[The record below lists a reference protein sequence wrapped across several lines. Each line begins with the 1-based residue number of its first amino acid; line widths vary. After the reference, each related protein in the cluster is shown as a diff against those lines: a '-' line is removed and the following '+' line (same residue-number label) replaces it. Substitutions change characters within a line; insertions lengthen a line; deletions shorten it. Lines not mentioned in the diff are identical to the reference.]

1 MGMQSTVLV
10 LSHGHPAIRPG
21 GGENAAYA
29 LHGELLRQGDWRSVF
44 LAAAPAEHF
53 QEGEDLRPCTA
64 ADTAG
69 SEWLV
74 KASSDWLTY
83 QSACSL
89 LNGSPLHQL
98 VLELQPQ
105 VISVHQIMHL
115 GVDLILR
122 LRDWCPQARIV
133 YTLHEFLLLCPF
145 NGQLKTREGWY
156 CQGPTPLGC
165 RQCLPEISSE
175 LLLLRSA
182 RIQLLIDQVD
192 CFISPSRVVK
202 DCFVAW
208 GIAPERIEVIANCLA
223 DLQPEP
229 PSLLRD
235 ESALHSVFGF
245 FGNCS
250 EAKGLDLVLEAMLGL
265 VRRQSEA
272 RLVVHGPVQGIAPER
287 IEVIA
292 NCLADLQPEPPS
304 LLRDESALHSVFGF
318 FGNCSEAKGLDLVLE
333 AMLGLVRRQS
343 EARLVVHGP
352 VQRLLEE
359 GIPRRD
365 PYAIKLQ
372 HLLAQLGD
380 HVSCPG
386 PYRQEEIP
394 RLMGRVGWVLM
405 ASRWLENAPVVIQE
419 SLACRRPLLVPAL
432 GGMAEHV
439 RNGLDGL
446 HFSPDSSASLQEQM
460 ERICREPQLWADLQR
475 SLAAPLSIDVAL
487 KSHFEVFRGA

>member
-29 LHGELLRQGDWRSVF
+29 LHGELLRQGAWRSVF

-98 VLELQPQ
+98 VCDLQPQ

-145 NGQLKTREGWY
+145 NGQLKTREGLY

-208 GIAPERIEVIANCLA
+208 
-223 DLQPEP
+223 
-229 PSLLRD
+229 
-235 ESALHSVFGF
+235 
-245 FGNCS
+245 
-250 EAKGLDLVLEAMLGL
+250 
-265 VRRQSEA
+265 
-272 RLVVHGPVQGIAPER
+272 GIAPER

>member
-29 LHGELLRQGDWRSVF
+29 LHGELLRQGAWRSVF

-145 NGQLKTREGWY
+145 NGQLKTRGGLY

-208 GIAPERIEVIANCLA
+208 
-223 DLQPEP
+223 
-229 PSLLRD
+229 
-235 ESALHSVFGF
+235 
-245 FGNCS
+245 
-250 EAKGLDLVLEAMLGL
+250 
-265 VRRQSEA
+265 
-272 RLVVHGPVQGIAPER
+272 GIAPER

>member
-29 LHGELLRQGDWRSVF
+29 LHGELLRQGAWSSVF

-83 QSACSL
+83 QSACLL

-98 VLELQPQ
+98 VCDLQPQ

-115 GVDLILR
+115 GLDLILR

-145 NGQLKTREGWY
+145 NGQLKTRDGLY

-208 GIAPERIEVIANCLA
+208 
-223 DLQPEP
+223 
-229 PSLLRD
+229 
-235 ESALHSVFGF
+235 
-245 FGNCS
+245 
-250 EAKGLDLVLEAMLGL
+250 
-265 VRRQSEA
+265 
-272 RLVVHGPVQGIAPER
+272 GIAPER

-475 SLAAPLSIDVAL
+475 SMAAPLSIDVAL
-487 KSHFEVFRGA
+487 KSHFAVFEGT

>member
-1 MGMQSTVLV
+1 MGTQSTVLV

-29 LHGELLRQGDWRSVF
+29 LHRDLLRHGHRRSVF

-53 QEGEDLRPCTA
+53 QDGEDLRPFTA
-64 ADTAG
+64 SAVDG

-74 KASSDWLTY
+74 KASTDWLTY

-98 VLELQPQ
+98 VCELQPQ

-145 NGQLKTREGWY
+145 NGQLKTREGLY

-272 RLVVHGPVQGIAPER
+272 RLVVHGPVR
-287 IEVIA
+287 
-292 NCLADLQPEPPS
+292 
-304 LLRDESALHSVFGF
+304 
-318 FGNCSEAKGLDLVLE
+318 
-333 AMLGLVRRQS
+333 
-343 EARLVVHGP
+343 
-352 VQRLLEE
+352 RLLEE

>member
-1 MGMQSTVLV
+1 MGIQSTVLV

-29 LHGELLRQGDWRSVF
+29 LHRELLRQGAWRSVF

-53 QEGEDLRPCTA
+53 QEGEDLRPCST
-64 ADTAG
+64 ADTACN
-69 SEWLV
+69 EWLV

-89 LNGSPLHQL
+89 LNGSQLHQL
-98 VLELQPQ
+98 VCDLQPQ

-145 NGQLKTREGWY
+145 NGQLKTRGGLY

-208 GIAPERIEVIANCLA
+208 
-223 DLQPEP
+223 
-229 PSLLRD
+229 
-235 ESALHSVFGF
+235 
-245 FGNCS
+245 
-250 EAKGLDLVLEAMLGL
+250 
-265 VRRQSEA
+265 
-272 RLVVHGPVQGIAPER
+272 GIAPER

-460 ERICREPQLWADLQR
+460 ERICREPQLWAELQR

>member
-29 LHGELLRQGDWRSVF
+29 LHGELLRQGAWRSVF

-53 QEGEDLRPCTA
+53 QEGEDLRPCSA

-89 LNGSPLHQL
+89 LSGSPLHQF
-98 VLELQPQ
+98 VCDLQPQ

-145 NGQLKTREGWY
+145 NGQLKTREGLY

-208 GIAPERIEVIANCLA
+208 
-223 DLQPEP
+223 
-229 PSLLRD
+229 
-235 ESALHSVFGF
+235 
-245 FGNCS
+245 
-250 EAKGLDLVLEAMLGL
+250 
-265 VRRQSEA
+265 
-272 RLVVHGPVQGIAPER
+272 GIAPER

-475 SLAAPLSIDVAL
+475 SMAAPLSIDVAL
-487 KSHFEVFRGA
+487 KSHFAVFEGT

>member
-29 LHGELLRQGDWRSVF
+29 LHGELLRQGAWRSVF

-64 ADTAG
+64 ADIAG

-74 KASSDWLTY
+74 KASSDCLTY

-98 VLELQPQ
+98 VCDLQPQ

-145 NGQLKTREGWY
+145 NGQLKTREGLY

-208 GIAPERIEVIANCLA
+208 
-223 DLQPEP
+223 
-229 PSLLRD
+229 
-235 ESALHSVFGF
+235 
-245 FGNCS
+245 
-250 EAKGLDLVLEAMLGL
+250 
-265 VRRQSEA
+265 
-272 RLVVHGPVQGIAPER
+272 GIAPER

-460 ERICREPQLWADLQR
+460 ERICSEPQLWADLQR
-475 SLAAPLSIDVAL
+475 SLAAPLSIDLAL

>member
-272 RLVVHGPVQGIAPER
+272 RLVVHGPVQ
-287 IEVIA
+287 
-292 NCLADLQPEPPS
+292 
-304 LLRDESALHSVFGF
+304 
-318 FGNCSEAKGLDLVLE
+318 
-333 AMLGLVRRQS
+333 
-343 EARLVVHGP
+343 
-352 VQRLLEE
+352 RLLEE

-475 SLAAPLSIDVAL
+475 SLAAPLSSDLAL

>member
-1 MGMQSTVLV
+1 MGTQSTVLV

-29 LHGELLRQGDWRSVF
+29 LHRDLLRHGHRRSVF

-53 QEGEDLRPCTA
+53 QDGEDLRPFTA
-64 ADTAG
+64 SAVDG

-74 KASSDWLTY
+74 KASTDWLTY

-98 VLELQPQ
+98 VCELQPQ

-145 NGQLKTREGWY
+145 NGQLKTREGLY

-202 DCFVAW
+202 DCSVAW

-272 RLVVHGPVQGIAPER
+272 RLVVHGPVR
-287 IEVIA
+287 
-292 NCLADLQPEPPS
+292 
-304 LLRDESALHSVFGF
+304 
-318 FGNCSEAKGLDLVLE
+318 
-333 AMLGLVRRQS
+333 
-343 EARLVVHGP
+343 
-352 VQRLLEE
+352 RLLEE

>member
-1 MGMQSTVLV
+1 MGTQPTVLV

-29 LHGELLRQGDWRSVF
+29 LHRELLRQRDWRSVF

-53 QEGEDLRPCTA
+53 QEGEDLRPFTA
-64 ADTAG
+64 SASDG

-89 LNGSPLHQL
+89 LNGSPLHQ
-98 VLELQPQ
+98 VVCDLQPQ

-115 GVDLILR
+115 GLDLILR

-145 NGQLKTREGWY
+145 NGQLKTRGGLY

-208 GIAPERIEVIANCLA
+208 
-223 DLQPEP
+223 
-229 PSLLRD
+229 
-235 ESALHSVFGF
+235 
-245 FGNCS
+245 
-250 EAKGLDLVLEAMLGL
+250 
-265 VRRQSEA
+265 
-272 RLVVHGPVQGIAPER
+272 GIAPER

-475 SLAAPLSIDVAL
+475 SLAAPLSIDLAL

>member
-1 MGMQSTVLV
+1 MQPTVLV

-29 LHGELLRQGDWRSVF
+29 LHGALLRQGAWNSVF

-53 QEGEDLRPCTA
+53 QEGEDLRPCSA

-98 VLELQPQ
+98 VFDLQPQ

-115 GVDLILR
+115 GLDLILR

-145 NGQLKTREGWY
+145 NGQLKTREGLY
-156 CQGPTPLGC
+156 CKGPTPLGC

-182 RIQLLIDQVD
+182 RIQLMIDQVD

-208 GIAPERIEVIANCLA
+208 GIAAERIEVIANCLA

-229 PSLLRD
+229 PSLVRD

-265 VRRQSEA
+265 VRRQ
-272 RLVVHGPVQGIAPER
+272 G
-287 IEVIA
+287 
-292 NCLADLQPEPPS
+292 
-304 LLRDESALHSVFGF
+304 
-318 FGNCSEAKGLDLVLE
+318 
-333 AMLGLVRRQS
+333 

-372 HLLAQLGD
+372 HLLGQLGD

-394 RLMGRVGWVLM
+394 RLMRRVGWVLM

-446 HFSPDSSASLQEQM
+446 HFSPDSSASLQEVM
-460 ERICREPQLWADLQR
+460 ERSCRQPQLWADLQR

-487 KSHFEVFRGA
+487 KSHFEVFEGA

>member
-1 MGMQSTVLV
+1 MGTQSTVLV

-29 LHGELLRQGDWRSVF
+29 LHQVLLTQVGRRSVF

-53 QEGEDLRPCTA
+53 QEGEDLRPFKTVA
-64 ADTAG
+64 TVG

-74 KASSDWLTY
+74 KASSDGVTY

-89 LNGSPLHQL
+89 LNGSPMHQL
-98 VLELQPQ
+98 VCDLQPQ

-115 GVDLILR
+115 GLDLILR
-122 LRDWCPQARIV
+122 LRDWCPKARII

-145 NGQLKTREGWY
+145 NGQLKTRAGLY
-156 CQGPTPLGC
+156 CQGPTPMGC
-165 RQCLPEISSE
+165 HQCLPEISDE

-192 CFISPSRVVK
+192 GFISPSRVVK
-202 DCFVAW
+202 DRFVAW
-208 GIAPERIEVIANCLA
+208 GIGAERIHVIANCLL
-223 DLQPEP
+223 DLQPEWSP
-229 PSLLRD
+229 LVSGEGGL
-235 ESALHSVFGF
+235 SSVFGF
-245 FGNCS
+245 FGNCT

-265 VRRQSEA
+265 VRREA
-272 RLVVHGPVQGIAPER
+272 
-287 IEVIA
+287 
-292 NCLADLQPEPPS
+292 
-304 LLRDESALHSVFGF
+304 
-318 FGNCSEAKGLDLVLE
+318 
-333 AMLGLVRRQS
+333 

-365 PYAIKLQ
+365 PYAIKLRD
-372 HLLAQLGD
+372 LLGKLGE

-386 PYRQEEIP
+386 PYRQDEIP
-394 RLMGRVGWVLM
+394 RLMGRVGWVVM

-419 SLACRRPLLVPAL
+419 ALACRRPLLVPAL

-439 RNGLDGL
+439 RNGQDGL
-446 HFSPDSSASLQEQM
+446 HFAPDSSASLQEQM
-460 ERICREPQLWADLQR
+460 ERTCRQPQLWADLQQ
-475 SLAAPLSIDVAL
+475 SLATPLSSEAAL
-487 KSHFEVFRGA
+487 QSHLAVFDRD

>member
-1 MGMQSTVLV
+1 MGIQSTVLV

-53 QEGEDLRPCTA
+53 QEGEDLRPCSA

-98 VLELQPQ
+98 VCDLQPQ

-145 NGQLKTREGWY
+145 NGQLKTREGLY

-165 RQCLPEISSE
+165 RQCLPRISSE

-265 VRRQSEA
+265 VRRQ
-272 RLVVHGPVQGIAPER
+272 G
-287 IEVIA
+287 
-292 NCLADLQPEPPS
+292 
-304 LLRDESALHSVFGF
+304 
-318 FGNCSEAKGLDLVLE
+318 
-333 AMLGLVRRQS
+333 

-352 VQRLLEE
+352 VQRLIEE

-419 SLACRRPLLVPAL
+419 ALACRRPLLVPAL

-460 ERICREPQLWADLQR
+460 ERACLDPDIWIKLRATMAL
-475 SLAAPLSIDVAL
+475 PLPSEDAL
-487 KSHFEVFRGA
+487 IEHLDIFSRYSDGS